1 MPTVIVVHSF
11 RRGTGKTSL
20 VANLAALLA
29 RAGKR
34 VGLVDLNIESP
45 SLHYAFGLKDSAI
58 TCYLNDVL
66 RQACSV
72 EQATYDVTTS
82 LQGSAPGKLYLLP
95 ASTRFLDISMA
106 LKGDFDSEALDACIP
121 ELIENNQLD
130 IVLVDTR
137 AGLTDDTLAAI
148 AMTDILCIILRP
160 DAQDFQGTAVTV
172 DLARR
177 LGGEVTVSQV
187 QAEFRIPN
195 AMALGALERLCGRGE
210 CQREQRKDIDAY
222 LFKGVMP
229 AKAIKRC
236 PYCGSEF
243 AVKSAMRQCPNCGAN
258 LEITKE

>member
-82 LQGSAPGKLYLLP
+82 LQGSTPGKLYLLP

-177 LGGEVTVSQV
+177 LDVPRLIMIGNLVPKTYNLAEVTKEIETTYHCEVAITLPLNPDMMTLSS
-187 QAEFRIPN
+187 A
-195 AMALGALERLCGRGE
+195 
-210 CQREQRKDIDAY
+210 DIFVEVNPESPFTQELKTLLDH
-222 LFKGVMP
+222 L
-229 AKAIKRC
+229 I
-236 PYCGSEF
+236 
-243 AVKSAMRQCPNCGAN
+243 
-258 LEITKE
+258 L

>member
-34 VGLVDLNIESP
+34 VGLVDFNLESP
-45 SLHYAFGLKDSAI
+45 SLHFTFGLKDSQI
-58 TCYLNDVL
+58 TCCLNDVL
-66 RQACSV
+66 WQTCSV

-82 LQGSAPGKLYLLP
+82 LQGSVPGKLYLLP
-95 ASTRFLDISMA
+95 ASTRFLDISQV
-106 LKGDFDSEALDACIP
+106 LKGDFNSEIMDACIP

-130 IVLVDTR
+130 FVFVDTR

-148 AMTDILCIILRP
+148 AMADILCIILRP

-177 LGGEVTVSQV
+177 LDVPRLIMIGNLVPKTYDLAEVTKEIEANYHCEVATTLPLNPDMMTLSS
-187 QAEFRIPN
+187 A
-195 AMALGALERLCGRGE
+195 
-210 CQREQRKDIDAY
+210 DI
-222 LFKGVMP
+222 FVEVHP
-229 AKAIKRC
+229 ES
-236 PYCGSEF
+236 PF
-243 AVKSAMRQCPNCGAN
+243 
-258 LEITKE
+258 TKELKKLLDHLML